1 MAYRQ
6 LQIRDKVRI
15 VGPATGEGFGVDGVV
30 VDTTSTGAK
39 VRFSTGRFTD
49 LGRSPPVYKELWFNQ
64 KNLIILA
71 DTPIVVPTTPAQR
84 MGYRVGDK
92 FTVTSAAAGF
102 KVGTIVELNA
112 DDGSRVP
119 LFKGENSLYRLADN
133 HNSPGTY
140 LSLSRVTPYKPQQE
154 EVKVTQ
160 QFKIGDRV
168 KVIDDD
174 GFERSSVGKHGVID
188 QLDDSHLPV
197 FVKFDDGDDDWGRFA
212 ALELVAPVTP
222 EATTIKEKLDA
233 IDRLTA
239 EVRAMLG

>member
-15 VGPATGEGFGVDGVV
+15 VGPATGEGFGVDGIV

-84 MGYRVGDK
+84 LGYRIGDK
-92 FTVTSAAAGF
+92 FIVLEDAAGF
-102 KVGTIVELNA
+102 KAGEVVEFNR
-112 DDGSRVP
+112 DDGSVAP
-119 LFKGENSLYRLADN
+119 LFKGPNSRYKLADN
-133 HNSPGTY
+133 HESPGAY
-140 LSLSRVTPYKPQQE
+140 MNLDKVKPYKPEQE
-154 EVKVTQ
+154 KEEVTQ
-160 QFKIGDRV
+160 QFKIGERV
-168 KVIDDD
+168 KVTKND
-174 GFERSSVGKHGVID
+174 GFEAYYVGKAGVIV
-188 QLDDSHLPV
+188 QIDDSYLPV
-197 FVKFDDGDDDWGRFA
+197 QVEFDDGDSDWGRFA
-212 ALELVAPVTP
+212 ALELVATVAP
-222 EATTIKEKLDA
+222 ATIKEKLDA